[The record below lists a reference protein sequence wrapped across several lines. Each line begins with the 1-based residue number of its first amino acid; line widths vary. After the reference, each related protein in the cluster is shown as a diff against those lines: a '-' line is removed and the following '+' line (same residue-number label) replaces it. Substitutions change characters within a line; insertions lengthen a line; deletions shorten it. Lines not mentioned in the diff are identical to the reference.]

1 MMKKI
6 QFYAPGDIRVEEAEI
21 PVHRKQEKSLSK
33 MRLP

>member
-21 PVHRKQEKSLSK
+21 PVPEAGRN
-33 MRLP
+33 RY